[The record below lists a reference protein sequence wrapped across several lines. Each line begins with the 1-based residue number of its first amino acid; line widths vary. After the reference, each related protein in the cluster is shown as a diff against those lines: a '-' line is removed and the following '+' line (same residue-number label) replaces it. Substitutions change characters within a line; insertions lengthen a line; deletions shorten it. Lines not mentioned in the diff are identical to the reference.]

1 MRISDWSSDVCSSDL
16 LWSLFLSLVL
26 MTTSRGSENH
36 GEASRFFMYVEIR
49 PFESAMPSIVTA
61 PPDSLS
67 EVRLTPSGRVLTI
80 SSKKCTVAERL
91 ADRKRVVW
99 GQSVSVSVNIGGRG
113 TIKKKNKKK

>member
-1 MRISDWSSDVCSSDL
+1 
-16 LWSLFLSLVL
+16 

-91 ADRKRVVW
+91 ACRFSITRIRASRRSEEHTSEL
-99 GQSVSVSVNIGGRG
+99 QSLMRISYAVFCLKKKKKIE
-113 TIKKKNKKK
+113 TKTHIKKAEIQEA

>member
-91 ADRKRVVW
+91 ACRFRSEEHTSEL
-99 GQSVSVSVNIGGRG
+99 QSLMRLSYAVFCL
-113 TIKKKNKKK
+113 KNKK